1 MVRFVE
7 IGGHLLLEEEKEMPE
22 QAIIYEFNGLKEH
35 AYSLTQQA
43 IASTLDGAD
52 YSAGKVST
60 LFTSL
65 PFSCHHDQSIAVGQ

>member
-1 MVRFVE
+1 MVRFVD

-60 LFTSL
+60 LFTIL
-65 PFSCHHDQSIAVGQ
+65 PFPCHHDQSIAIGQ